1 MKRNGKSS
9 TPIIAAHAKKNN
21 GHNGTTNKIKS
32 LVLGRISD
40 GILAFDAGMNHIYV
54 NERAGEIL
62 GREPQ
67 NLLGKNFWEE
77 YPESTGSPF
86 ADACQRAF
94 ETQTVVPFDGY
105 FPPSEA
111 WFEGRVYPS
120 SDGLSVLISNDTD
133 TKQEENLDSSQFPAQ
148 NPNPVMRFTRDGKLL
163 YANRVS
169 APLLASWKGQT
180 EQVLPIKLQELLSVV
195 METNSNQEVEIENQ
209 GKTYSCL
216 LVPLREAGYVNLYF
230 SDITERKQAQESIH
244 ALIHQTTTG
253 IIRNDL
259 HGRFLFANQAFC
271 DMLGYSAS
279 ELLGKPIWDVSHAD
293 DIAKNKRMFERM
305 ATEGEPYQVEMRII
319 RRNSSILWV
328 TVGTSPLRD
337 AVGGTYSAVSI
348 VVDITRR
355 KRAEESL
362 LDSARRTLYLASL
375 SDAIRS
381 LPGTS
386 QIEIEAT
393 RILGIYLKASRV
405 AYAMVEA
412 DGTIIIRNNY
422 VDGLADMIGAHN
434 ISEYVPNHAL
444 SKFRA
449 GRAFVSTGA
458 GKLSENGEPLT
469 ALQEATSVPAH
480 VVIPLIRDGELVAAL
495 FVQQSQA
502 RDWKHEEI
510 HLMEETAERMHT
522 SIERARAEEALR
534 SSEEK
539 YRRIVESANEGIWEI
554 DKDTRTIFVNLRMA
568 EMLGYTSEE
577 MMGRSSFEFL
587 VPEDYSE
594 GEHRLERAKQGAS
607 ARASEFRY
615 RRKDGSL
622 VWTIASSTPNFD
634 EQGNF
639 VGGVAMISDITER
652 KKAEEQ
658 IYRLNAELQS
668 QLDETKALLDI
679 LPTGV
684 WIGNHDCSVITGNAA
699 AYQMMGLSQGI
710 NASLTNDD
718 PQTPTGLR
726 IFVNGE
732 EVAPEDAPM
741 QVVARSG
748 KPIYNIEH
756 DLLFPNG
763 KMASVYASIVP
774 LFDEHGVVRKVIGA
788 YTDFT
793 ERKQDERALMEF
805 ARQQTALYKL
815 ADQLHRANTLE
826 DVFNSSLDAIS
837 DIKGSPTDECGLTV
851 RSWNGELG
859 DQRMVEHAI
868 LLFHGLH
875 DVYT

>member
-1 MKRNGKSS
+1 
-9 TPIIAAHAKKNN
+9 
-21 GHNGTTNKIKS
+21 
-32 LVLGRISD
+32 
-40 GILAFDAGMNHIYV
+40 
-54 NERAGEIL
+54 
-62 GREPQ
+62 
-67 NLLGKNFWEE
+67 
-77 YPESTGSPF
+77 
-86 ADACQRAF
+86 
-94 ETQTVVPFDGY
+94 
-105 FPPSEA
+105 
-111 WFEGRVYPS
+111 
-120 SDGLSVLISNDTD
+120 
-133 TKQEENLDSSQFPAQ
+133 
-148 NPNPVMRFTRDGKLL
+148 
-163 YANRVS
+163 
-169 APLLASWKGQT
+169 
-180 EQVLPIKLQELLSVV
+180 
-195 METNSNQEVEIENQ
+195 
-209 GKTYSCL
+209 
-216 LVPLREAGYVNLYF
+216 
-230 SDITERKQAQESIH
+230 
-244 ALIHQTTTG
+244 
-253 IIRNDL
+253 
-259 HGRFLFANQAFC
+259 
-271 DMLGYSAS
+271 
-279 ELLGKPIWDVSHAD
+279 
-293 DIAKNKRMFERM
+293 
-305 ATEGEPYQVEMRII
+305 
-319 RRNSSILWV
+319 
-328 TVGTSPLRD
+328 
-337 AVGGTYSAVSI
+337 
-348 VVDITRR
+348 
-355 KRAEESL
+355 
-362 LDSARRTLYLASL
+362 
-375 SDAIRS
+375 
-381 LPGTS
+381 
-386 QIEIEAT
+386 
-393 RILGIYLKASRV
+393 
-405 AYAMVEA
+405 
-412 DGTIIIRNNY
+412 
-422 VDGLADMIGAHN
+422 
-434 ISEYVPNHAL
+434 
-444 SKFRA
+444 
-449 GRAFVSTGA
+449 
-458 GKLSENGEPLT
+458 
-469 ALQEATSVPAH
+469 
-480 VVIPLIRDGELVAAL
+480 VIPLIRDGELVAAL

-594 GEHRLERAKQGAS
+594 REHRLERAKQGAS

-875 DVYT
+875 DVYTSSFQKGLLIVLCELRCN